1 MSKFVW
7 SEGMEGVVSNRS
19 PDKVPLFEKA
29 LVGGYL
35 VGFAA
40 SAVSETTFTI
50 SVLSVVLMAI
60 VVLFQESL
68 S

>member
-1 MSKFVW
+1 M
-7 SEGMEGVVSNRS
+7 SNRN
-19 PDKVPLFEKA
+19 PDKVPLFEKV

-40 SAVSETTFTI
+40 SAVSETAFTI

-60 VVLFQESL
+60 VMLFQESL

>member
-1 MSKFVW
+1 
-7 SEGMEGVVSNRS
+7 MEGVVSNRN
-19 PDKVPLFEKA
+19 PDKVPLFEKV

-40 SAVSETTFTI
+40 SAVSETAFTI

-60 VVLFQESL
+60 VMLFQESL